1 MNQDKNNDITYR
13 LKEGF
18 RDGIPISLGYFAV
31 SIALGINCRSAGMD
45 ALQSGV
51 MSLFMLASAG
61 EFAAVTLISSGAGAL
76 EMIVTT
82 IVVNMRYLLMGAAL
96 SQKVDPDSKLGH
108 RFGMAYCIT
117 DELFGICS
125 AKEGC
130 VSPWYAYGAASIA
143 AVGWTAGTVLGVV
156 IGNVLPFFIVD
167 ALSVSLYGMFLA
179 VIIPAAKASR
189 FIAGIVAV
197 SMAASFAME
206 KIPALSRISSG
217 FRIIILTIVIAS
229 AAAVL
234 RPVDDMPGSPSE
246 SSEKEAA
253 S

>member
-1 MNQDKNNDITYR
+1 MNQSRNKDTFTW

-61 EFAAVTLISSGAGAL
+61 EFAAVTLISSGAGVL
-76 EMIVTT
+76 EMIITT

-96 SQKVDPDSKLGH
+96 SQKIDPGEKLVH

-117 DELFGICS
+117 DELFGIC
-125 AKEGC
+125 AAREGN

-143 AVGWTAGTVLGVV
+143 AFGWTAGTVLGVV
-156 IGNVLPFFIVD
+156 IGNVLPHAVVD

-179 VIIPAAKASR
+179 VIIPAARGSR
-189 FIAGIVAV
+189 FIAAVVAV
-197 SMAASFAME
+197 SMAASAAMDLV
-206 KIPALSRISSG
+206 PFLSRISSG

-229 AAAVL
+229 AAAL
-234 RPVDDMPGSPSE
+234 IRPVDDSAETSAAG
-246 SSEKEAA
+246 KEAKL
-253 S
+253 